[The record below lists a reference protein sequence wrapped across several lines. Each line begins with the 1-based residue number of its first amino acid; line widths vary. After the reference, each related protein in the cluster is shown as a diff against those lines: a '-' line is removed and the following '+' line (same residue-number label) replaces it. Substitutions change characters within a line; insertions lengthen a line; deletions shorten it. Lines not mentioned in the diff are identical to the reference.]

1 MAINNFTMNS
11 LKPDNPL
18 IIFFFFNPENNN
30 PAFNMAAT
38 EMDRAN
44 PRWVPS

>member
-1 MAINNFTMNS
+1 MNS
-11 LKPDNPL
+11 LKPDNLL